1 MQVSPAI
8 YKHHVLNIF
17 CCTGIFFQSHSFFLS
32 FLIGSRRSYVTK
44 PKLSS
49 EFPDPIQHAIL
60 SLLQHGQPFC
70 SFPSKNMVFNAGCLF
85 ETFLKWYSALLL
97 GTTAWK
103 CKCKLDA
110 SFSLLCSIPQCS
122 ASCGEGVQTRTVTCR
137 TQRGSQAQDFAC
149 LMEPKP
155 PATQPCLKEN
165 CIQEVGWHV
174 GDWGLVSIMLSCIGN
189 N

>member
-1 MQVSPAI
+1 MKSQ
-8 YKHHVLNIF
+8 
-17 CCTGIFFQSHSFFLS
+17 
-32 FLIGSRRSYVTK
+32 
-44 PKLSS
+44 
-49 EFPDPIQHAIL
+49 IL
-60 SLLQHGQPFC
+60 STMPYCLFYSTTTTPLIPVQEDG
-70 SFPSKNMVFNAGCLF
+70 FNGGCLF
-85 ETFLKWYSALLL
+85 ETFLIWYSALML

-103 CKCKLDA
+103 CKCKVA
-110 SFSLLCSIPQCS
+110 TSFSLLCPVPQCS

-137 TQRGSQAQDFAC
+137 TQHGSQAQDFAC